1 MAGGIGSRLWP
12 VSTPEMPKQ
21 FIDILGVGRTLI
33 QLTVDRFSPV
43 CPMDNVWIVTSRR
56 YVDIVR
62 RQLPEIP
69 EENILAEPEPRN
81 TAPCIAYACRKI
93 AMRNPDANVVV
104 ASSDAIILD
113 NVKFIDAVRKALDF
127 TEAGGTIVTVGITPT
142 RPETGYGYIH
152 AAGAQE
158 GCVGKVSEFREK
170 PDLKT
175 AESYLEDGGFFWNAG
190 IFIWNLNTID
200 EQLRKYAPQ
209 ISAVMDELAPSFYTE
224 REQTELE
231 RLFGRCDKISVD
243 YAVMEKSDEIYVIP
257 CNPGWSDL
265 GSWGSVRTHI
275 DMDADGNA
283 VVGSDV
289 RMFGC
294 KDCIVHTSGCVT
306 VIIEGLEGYAVAS
319 KGGNLLVCRLS
330 EEQHIKDFLAS
341 K

>member
-1 MAGGIGSRLWP
+1 
-12 VSTPEMPKQ
+12 
-21 FIDILGVGRTLI
+21 
-33 QLTVDRFSPV
+33 
-43 CPMDNVWIVTSRR
+43 
-56 YVDIVR
+56 
-62 RQLPEIP
+62 
-69 EENILAEPEPRN
+69 
-81 TAPCIAYACRKI
+81 
-93 AMRNPDANVVV
+93 
-104 ASSDAIILD
+104 
-113 NVKFIDAVRKALDF
+113 
-127 TEAGGTIVTVGITPT
+127 
-142 RPETGYGYIH
+142 
-152 AAGAQE
+152 
-158 GCVGKVSEFREK
+158 
-170 PDLKT
+170 
-175 AESYLEDGGFFWNAG
+175 
-190 IFIWNLNTID
+190 
-200 EQLRKYAPQ
+200 
-209 ISAVMDELAPSFYTE
+209 MDELAPSFYTE

-275 DMDADGNA
+275 DMDTDGNA

-294 KDCIVHTSGCVT
+294 KDCIVHTSGCDT